1 MDFVCGLPFP
11 QSLSPGRAVRQIWH
25 SKCFSSEWVPRYSKL
40 AGVNSDSTRRY
51 INTIVAA
58 HPVTTRLAQSRAKNV
73 VCGRHEIVWTKVFSS
88 QGDFMDRRNFLSGSL
103 AASVLSLATTGNLSA
118 QVSPTADQSAP
129 EYMDLR
135 RYHLASG
142 PGVKLTTAFFADALI
157 PALNRLGIGP
167 VGAFSVYFGPDSPSY
182 YLLMPSSKLETLV
195 TADLEL
201 AKDDVFMKAAAPFWD
216 APAATPPYIRIE
228 SSLLRAFPGYPK
240 VTPPASAATK
250 GKRIYQLRQYQSP
263 TNMDHV
269 RKVEMFHNG
278 EFGFFAKA
286 GATGVFYADTLVGP
300 NLPNLTYMLSF
311 PDMPSLEA
319 DWEKFSADP
328 DWKKLSAD
336 SRFNLDP
343 PTVSSI
349 TSLVLRP
356 LACSQV

>member
-1 MDFVCGLPFP
+1 
-11 QSLSPGRAVRQIWH
+11 
-25 SKCFSSEWVPRYSKL
+25 
-40 AGVNSDSTRRY
+40 
-51 INTIVAA
+51 
-58 HPVTTRLAQSRAKNV
+58 
-73 VCGRHEIVWTKVFSS
+73 
-88 QGDFMDRRNFLSGSL
+88 MDRRTFLASSL
-103 AASVLSLATTGNLSA
+103 AASTLSFADARDLLAQTGSN
-118 QVSPTADQSAP
+118 ADTSAP

-142 PGVKLTTAFFADALI
+142 PGVKLTSDFFADTLI
-157 PALNRLGIGP
+157 PGLNRLGIGP

-201 AKDDVFMKAAAPFWD
+201 AKDDVFLKAAAPFWD

-250 GKRIYQLRQYQSP
+250 GKRIYHLRQYQSP

-269 RKVEMFHNG
+269 RKVEMFQNG
-278 EFGFFAKA
+278 EFGLFAKA
-286 GATGVFYADTLVGP
+286 GAMGVFYADTLVGP
-300 NLPNLTYMLSF
+300 NLPNLIYMLSF
-311 PDMPSLEA
+311 PDMSSLEA
-319 DWEKFSADP
+319 DWEKFLADP